1 MLASVN
7 GHSLQDH
14 WLYHAK
20 SNYRIMTPL
29 LYSPLCEVHTSSW
42 KRKPL
47 TEPTNL
53 LVVALLHSDRW
64 RRPLY
69 VRPIQFSEFSVSAV
83 LLSVERTSGPAQRPI
98 MTLGLPFSIPRYK
111 ITLRILH
118 TEQHEVWVLR
128 LFHDSRS
135 CHCNDVIFINCILQR
150 QGTTNFGE
158 MFDRLSNQ
166 QVLEK
171 DFAEGSQ

>member
-7 GHSLQDH
+7 GYSLQDH
-14 WLYHAK
+14 WLYHVT
-20 SNYRIMTPL
+20 SNYLIMTPL
-29 LYSPLCEVHTSSW
+29 LYSPLCEAHMSSW

-47 TEPTNL
+47 TDL

-69 VRPIQFSEFSVSAV
+69 GRPIQSSEFSVNAV
-83 LLSVERTSGPAQRPI
+83 LLSVERTSGLAQRPI
-98 MTLGLPFSIPRYK
+98 MTPGLPFSIPRYK
-111 ITLRILH
+111 KLSVYFIQ
-118 TEQHEVWVLR
+118 EQHEVWVLR
-128 LFHDSRS
+128 LLHDSRR
-135 CHCNDVIFINCILQR
+135 CHCNDAIFNNSILQR
-150 QGTTNFGE
+150 QGTVHFRE
-158 MFDRLSNQ
+158 MLDRLSNQ